1 MIMEKLKVISKETE
15 VKILKYASAI
25 LTAHGSIAGD
35 RCCQDWSIDE
45 EEIESP
51 EEGFTKE
58 EKQAI
63 SFNFEEWNSNG
74 ADYDEDHLF
83 FHDEMSVSFML
94 SRAIE
99 IMIKDFTANK

>member
-1 MIMEKLKVISKETE
+1 MSELKKISKETE

-35 RCCQDWSIDE
+35 RCCQDWSINE

-51 EEGFTKE
+51 EEGFTKK

-63 SFNFEEWNSNG
+63 SFNYEEWNSDG
-74 ADYDEDHLF
+74 ADYDDNHLF

-94 SRAIE
+94 SHALGLMVNE
-99 IMIKDFTANK
+99 LENK